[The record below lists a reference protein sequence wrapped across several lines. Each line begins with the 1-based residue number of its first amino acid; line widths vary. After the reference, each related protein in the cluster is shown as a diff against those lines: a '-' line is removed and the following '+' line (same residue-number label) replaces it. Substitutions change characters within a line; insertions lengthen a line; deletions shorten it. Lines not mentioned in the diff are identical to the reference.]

1 MTLYTVTTKQLLG
14 AAILMSILT
23 ASLIGIN
30 NYVNQYLLL
39 PEVNVSKADD
49 KCVKVVNFE
58 NGHAF
63 TCNDVDVLLRR
74 YRKVQIKATANE

>member
-14 AAILMSILT
+14 AAVLMSILT

-39 PEVNVSKADD
+39 PEVHVSKTDD

-74 YRKVQIKATANE
+74 YRKVQIQAATNE

>member
-1 MTLYTVTTKQLLG
+1 MTLYTITTKQLTL
-14 AAILMSILT
+14 AAILVSILT

-39 PEVNVSKADD
+39 PEVHISKNDE

-74 YRKVQIKATANE
+74 YRKVLILPANNE

>member
-1 MTLYTVTTKQLLG
+1 MTLYTVSTKQLTL
-14 AAILMSILT
+14 AVILMSILS

-39 PEVNVSKADD
+39 PEVHVSKVDD

-58 NGHAF
+58 HGHAF

-74 YRKVQIKATANE
+74 YRKVLIQPATNE

>member
-1 MTLYTVTTKQLLG
+1 MTLYTVTTKQLTL
-14 AAILMSILT
+14 AAVLMSILT

-39 PEVNVSKADD
+39 PEVHVSKTDD
-49 KCVKVVNFE
+49 KCVKVVNYE

-74 YRKVQIKATANE
+74 YRKVQIQAPTNE

>member
-1 MTLYTVTTKQLLG
+1 MTLYTVTTKQLLL

-39 PEVNVSKADD
+39 PEVHVSKADE

-74 YRKVQIKATANE
+74 YRKVQIQATTNE

>member
-1 MTLYTVTTKQLLG
+1 MTLYTVTTKQLTL
-14 AAILMSILT
+14 AVVLMSILT

-39 PEVNVSKADD
+39 PEVHVSKADE

-74 YRKVQIKATANE
+74 YRKVQIQAATNE